1 MNAVT
6 PVNIPVIWVTYAY
19 DNAAASLCTKD
30 RAMNLIARTMM
41 ARGRARGHHTIKNGQ
56 NPLTIIFYC

>member
-19 DNAAASLCTKD
+19 DNGAASLCTKD
-30 RAMNLIARTMM
+30 RAMNLTARTMM
-41 ARGRARGHHTIKNGQ
+41 YRITIRGKT
-56 NPLTIIFYC
+56 